1 MKKFRVTIAIAGVL
15 VVLGVAAFFLVS
27 PYHVHF
33 MPGGMVEDPNS
44 ETGYA
49 CPKHGIPL
57 VSEPG
62 YFARGPVVQGTR
74 EYYKVA
80 GDYPGSIPL
89 NGSIAESQIHRVPA
103 LLTFCQ
109 RCETE
114 IQHHFAETTG
124 AEPQR

>member
-1 MKKFRVTIAIAGVL
+1 MKKYRVTIAIAGVL

-27 PYHVHF
+27 PHHVHF

-57 VSEPG
+57 VSGLG
-62 YFARGPVVQGTR
+62 YFARGSVVQGTCD
-74 EYYKVA
+74 YCKVV

-89 NGSIAESQIHRVPA
+89 NGSIAESQINRDPPHYPA
-103 LLTFCQ
+103 L
-109 RCETE
+109 R
-114 IQHHFAETTG
+114 H
-124 AEPQR
+124 